1 MLDKSMRAEP
11 RMSRGSHL
19 KIAPGKSL
27 KSSTP
32 LGLVHFRELFS
43 FLLCISS
50 FADLQW
56 CFWIGTSSQF
66 LLPSMQDVQYFYGI
80 PPQSRC
86 SMTELRLISASL
98 VFSATLSYAAA
109 FAEEP
114 AASDSR
120 AQSPGHSMHSQTF
133 NEGPRQAG
141 YLMAGMGNTR
151 FPISTTKPMAQRF
164 FDQGIA
170 QLHGFWYFEAERSF
184 RQAAAF
190 DPDHP
195 MHYWGMARANIENRE
210 RSFGFIELAMKRL
223 EKANAKEKKLIE
235 SWNKRVQPLD
245 ADKKEKEKQAEGAPS
260 DAKPESNAARRAR
273 LRNDSQ
279 RKKQE
284 QERLKEYVAS
294 LEQLASDYPE
304 DIELKAMLVLQTWQ
318 NNGAGIEIQSHMAV
332 DSMISDIFRNNA
344 RHPAHHFRIHLW
356 DYKKEKLALDAAANC
371 GPSAPGI
378 AHMWHMPG
386 HTYTRLHRYADA
398 AWQQEASARVDHAHM
413 MRDHLL
419 PDQIHNYAHNNEWL
433 IRSLNLIGRVDQAI
447 EVAKNM
453 IELPRHPGFN
463 MLGES
468 GSANY
473 GRERLIQTLTNF
485 ERWPQLLDLCATQY
499 LNETGKPNLDD
510 ERLAWMTIAATHT
523 GNAEIASKHKQ
534 ALLATKASLSATTK
548 TDGTILSG
556 MEASDRSSD
565 EDTKRPQ
572 PPKLLEPYPVQ
583 EDPFGDENDPSLP
596 KTLSKDWKEP
606 TDKKWSQERKDL
618 EKKQHEN
625 LYRLQRIGFWLI
637 AIEAHELAAKGDF
650 GSALRVSHLAR
661 PVVPPLVRMEWL
673 ARSSPTEKAL
683 ERLVKRAK
691 DGSGELLPMALA
703 AHYASQIPSKEKVA
717 KELLE
722 ALAPIAFGADK
733 GLKVLE
739 RLAPAIDRL
748 GLRSKW
754 EEKPAKPTDTGDRPP
769 LDSLGPLCWTPWAA
783 PMWYGTDANGNTVVD
798 KQFSGKPYIAILY
811 LGFGCLHCAEQLA
824 EFSPKVEQF
833 AKMDI
838 EVIGIST
845 ENPIQLRDGLKAYDK
860 PMNIRLLSNA
870 DHDVFRSFHAYDDF
884 EGQALHGTYLIDGSG
899 RIRWQDIGHEPFK
912 DVDFLLEES
921 KRLLG
926 L

>member
-1 MLDKSMRAEP
+1 
-11 RMSRGSHL
+11 
-19 KIAPGKSL
+19 
-27 KSSTP
+27 
-32 LGLVHFRELFS
+32 
-43 FLLCISS
+43 
-50 FADLQW
+50 
-56 CFWIGTSSQF
+56 
-66 LLPSMQDVQYFYGI
+66 
-80 PPQSRC
+80 
-86 SMTELRLISASL
+86 MTKHRSL
-98 VFSATLSYAAA
+98 VTLLLLSAAVS
-109 FAEEP
+109 AEEP

-120 AQSPGHSMHSQTF
+120 AQAPGHSMHSQTF

-141 YLMAGMGNTR
+141 YLMAGMGSTR
-151 FPISTTKPMAQRF
+151 FPISTKNPMAQRF

-184 RQAAAF
+184 RQASGF
-190 DPDHP
+190 DAEHP
-195 MHYWGMARANIENRE
+195 MIYWGMARANIENRE
-210 RSFGFIELAMKRL
+210 RSLGFIELAMKKL
-223 EKANAKEKKLIE
+223 DKADAKEKKLIE
-235 SWNKRVQPLD
+235 AWNKRVQPLS
-245 ADKKEKEKQAEGAPS
+245 ADKKEKEKQA
-260 DAKPESNAARRAR
+260 DDKQESNAAKRAR
-273 LRNDSQ
+273 LRNDSE

-294 LEQLASDYPE
+294 LEQLAGDYPD
-304 DIELKAMLVLQTWQ
+304 DIELKAMLVLQLWQ
-318 NNGAGIEIQSHMAV
+318 NNGAGIEIQSHMAI
-332 DSMISDIFRNNA
+332 DSMLSDIFRTNP

-356 DYKKEKLALDAAANC
+356 DYKKEKLALNAAANC

-413 MRDHLL
+413 MRDHVL

-453 IELPRHPGFN
+453 VELPRHPDFN

-473 GRERLIQTLTNF
+473 GRERLIQTLTNY
-485 ERWPQLLDLCATQY
+485 ERWQQLLDLSATPY

-510 ERLAWMTIAATHT
+510 ERLAWMCIAASYT
-523 GNAEIASKHKQ
+523 GNLEIASKTKR
-534 ALLATKASLSATTK
+534 ALLATRDSLSATTK
-548 TDGTILSG
+548 ADAAVLAGL
-556 MEASDRSSD
+556 EASNPSGD
-565 EDTKRPQ
+565 ETSKPPQ
-572 PPKLLEPYPVQ
+572 PPKLLEPFPVQ

-596 KTLSKDWKEP
+596 KPMSKDWKEP
-606 TDKKWSQERKDL
+606 TEKKWSKERKEL
-618 EKKQHEN
+618 EKKHHEN
-625 LYRLQRIGFWLI
+625 HYRMQRIGFWLH
-637 AIEAHELAAKGDF
+637 AIESHELAVKGDF
-650 GSALRVSHLAR
+650 VGALRASHQAR
-661 PVVPPLVRMEWL
+661 PVVSSLVRMEWL

-691 DGSGELLPMALA
+691 DGSGELLPMAIA

-722 ALAPIAFGADK
+722 SLAPLAHGADK

-739 RLAPAIDRL
+739 RLSPAIDRL
-748 GLRSKW
+748 GMRSKW
-754 EEKPAKPTDTGDRPP
+754 EERPAVPKDIGDRPP
-769 LDSLGPLCWTPWAA
+769 LESLGPLCWNPWAA
-783 PMWYGTDANGNTVVD
+783 PMWYGTDAEGTTVAD

-833 AKMDI
+833 SKLNI
-838 EVIGIST
+838 ELIGIST
-845 ENPIQLRDGLKAYDK
+845 ENQMQLRDGLKAYDK

-870 DHDVFRSFHAYDDF
+870 NQDVFRSFRAYDDF
-884 EGQALHGTYLIDGSG
+884 EGQPLHGTFLIDAAGK
-899 RIRWQDIGHEPFK
+899 IRWQDIGHEPFK
-912 DVDFLLEES
+912 KVDFLLEES

>member
-1 MLDKSMRAEP
+1 
-11 RMSRGSHL
+11 
-19 KIAPGKSL
+19 
-27 KSSTP
+27 
-32 LGLVHFRELFS
+32 
-43 FLLCISS
+43 
-50 FADLQW
+50 
-56 CFWIGTSSQF
+56 
-66 LLPSMQDVQYFYGI
+66 
-80 PPQSRC
+80 
-86 SMTELRLISASL
+86 MTQPRLISATFVLSTAL
-98 VFSATLSYAAA
+98 SFAATH
-109 FAEEP
+109 AEEP
-114 AASDSR
+114 AASDSG
-120 AQSPGHSMHSQTF
+120 AQAPGHSMHSQTF

-151 FPISTTKPMAQRF
+151 FPISTKNPMAQRF

-210 RSFGFIELAMKRL
+210 RSLGFIELAMKRL
-223 EKANAKEKKLIE
+223 EKANTKEKKLIE

-245 ADKKEKEKQAEGAPS
+245 ADKKEKEKQADGAQS
-260 DAKPESNAARRAR
+260 GGKPESNAAKRAR

-304 DIELKAMLVLQTWQ
+304 DTELKAMLVLQIWQ

-332 DSMISDIFRNNA
+332 DSMLSDIFRTNT

-473 GRERLIQTLTNF
+473 GRERLIQTLTNY
-485 ERWPQLLDLCATQY
+485 ERWQQLLDLCATQY
-499 LNETGKPNLDD
+499 LNATGKPNLDD
-510 ERLAWMTIAATHT
+510 ERLAWMTIAAVHT
-523 GNAEIASKHKQ
+523 GKTDIASKHKQ
-534 ALLATKASLSATTK
+534 ALLALKASLLAATK
-548 TDGTILSG
+548 TDGTVLAG
-556 MEASDRSSD
+556 MEASDRTSD
-565 EDTKRPQ
+565 DDAKRPQ
-572 PPKLLEPYPVQ
+572 PPTLLEPYSVQ

-596 KTLSKDWKEP
+596 KPMSKDWKEP
-606 TDKKWSQERKDL
+606 ADKKWSQERKDL

-625 LYRLQRIGFWLI
+625 LYRLQRIGFWLN

-650 GSALRVSHLAR
+650 GGALRVSHLAR

-683 ERLVKRAK
+683 ERLVKKAK
-691 DGSGELLPMALA
+691 DGSGELLPIALA
-703 AHYASQIPSKEKVA
+703 AYYASQIPSKEKIA

-722 ALAPIAFGADK
+722 SLAPIAFGADK
-733 GLKVLE
+733 GLKILE

-748 GLRSKW
+748 GMRSKW
-754 EEKPAKPTDTGDRPP
+754 DEKPAKPTDTGDRPP
-769 LDSLGPLCWTPWAA
+769 LDSLGPLRWTPWSV
-783 PMWYGTDANGNTVVD
+783 PMWYGTDANGNTVAD

-833 AKMDI
+833 DKLDI

-845 ENPIQLRDGLKAYDK
+845 ENQIQLRDGLKAYDK

-870 DHDVFRSFHAYDDF
+870 DHDVFRSFRAYDDF
-884 EGQALHGTYLIDGSG
+884 EGQPLHGTYLIDGSG
-899 RIRWQDIGHEPFK
+899 KIRWQDIGHEPFK

>member
-1 MLDKSMRAEP
+1 
-11 RMSRGSHL
+11 
-19 KIAPGKSL
+19 
-27 KSSTP
+27 
-32 LGLVHFRELFS
+32 
-43 FLLCISS
+43 
-50 FADLQW
+50 
-56 CFWIGTSSQF
+56 
-66 LLPSMQDVQYFYGI
+66 
-80 PPQSRC
+80 
-86 SMTELRLISASL
+86 MTQPRLISATFVLSTAL
-98 VFSATLSYAAA
+98 SFAATH
-109 FAEEP
+109 AEEP
-114 AASDSR
+114 AASDSG
-120 AQSPGHSMHSQTF
+120 AQAPGHSMHSQTF

-151 FPISTTKPMAQRF
+151 FPISTKNPMAQRF

-210 RSFGFIELAMKRL
+210 RSLGFIELAMKRL
-223 EKANAKEKKLIE
+223 EKANTKEKKLIE

-245 ADKKEKEKQAEGAPS
+245 ADKKEKEKQADGAQS
-260 DAKPESNAARRAR
+260 GGKPESNAAKRAR

-304 DIELKAMLVLQTWQ
+304 DTELKAMLVLQIWQ

-332 DSMISDIFRNNA
+332 DSMLSDIFRTNT

-378 AHMWHMPG
+378 AHMWHM
-386 HTYTRLHRYADA
+386 
-398 AWQQEASARVDHAHM
+398 
-413 MRDHLL
+413 
-419 PDQIHNYAHNNEWL
+419 
-433 IRSLNLIGRVDQAI
+433 
-447 EVAKNM
+447 
-453 IELPRHPGFN
+453 
-463 MLGES
+463 
-468 GSANY
+468 
-473 GRERLIQTLTNF
+473 LIQTLTNY
-485 ERWPQLLDLCATQY
+485 ERWQQLLDLCATQY
-499 LNETGKPNLDD
+499 LNATGKPNLDD
-510 ERLAWMTIAATHT
+510 ERLAWMTIAAVHT
-523 GNAEIASKHKQ
+523 GKSDIASKHKQ
-534 ALLATKASLSATTK
+534 ALLALKASLLAATK
-548 TDGTILSG
+548 TDGTVLAG
-556 MEASDRSSD
+556 MEASDRTSD
-565 EDTKRPQ
+565 DDAKRPQ
-572 PPKLLEPYPVQ
+572 PPTLLEPYSVQ

-596 KTLSKDWKEP
+596 KPMSKDWKEP
-606 TDKKWSQERKDL
+606 ADKKWSQERKDL

-625 LYRLQRIGFWLI
+625 LYRLQRIGFWLN

-650 GSALRVSHLAR
+650 GGALRVSHLAR

-683 ERLVKRAK
+683 ERLVKKAK
-691 DGSGELLPMALA
+691 DGSGELLPIALA
-703 AHYASQIPSKEKVA
+703 AYYASQIPSKEKIA

-722 ALAPIAFGADK
+722 SLAPIAFGADK
-733 GLKVLE
+733 GLKILE

-748 GLRSKW
+748 GMRSKW
-754 EEKPAKPTDTGDRPP
+754 DEKPAKPTDTGDRPP
-769 LDSLGPLCWTPWAA
+769 LDSLGPLRWTPWSV
-783 PMWYGTDANGNTVVD
+783 PMWYGTDANGNTVAD

-833 AKMDI
+833 DKLDI

-845 ENPIQLRDGLKAYDK
+845 ENQIQLRDGLKAYDK

-870 DHDVFRSFHAYDDF
+870 DHDVFRSFRAYDDF
-884 EGQALHGTYLIDGSG
+884 EGQPLHGTYLIDGSG
-899 RIRWQDIGHEPFK
+899 KIRWQDIGHEPFK

>member
-1 MLDKSMRAEP
+1 
-11 RMSRGSHL
+11 
-19 KIAPGKSL
+19 
-27 KSSTP
+27 
-32 LGLVHFRELFS
+32 
-43 FLLCISS
+43 
-50 FADLQW
+50 
-56 CFWIGTSSQF
+56 
-66 LLPSMQDVQYFYGI
+66 
-80 PPQSRC
+80 
-86 SMTELRLISASL
+86 
-98 VFSATLSYAAA
+98 
-109 FAEEP
+109 
-114 AASDSR
+114 
-120 AQSPGHSMHSQTF
+120 
-133 NEGPRQAG
+133 
-141 YLMAGMGNTR
+141 
-151 FPISTTKPMAQRF
+151 MAQRF

-210 RSFGFIELAMKRL
+210 RSLGFIELAMKRL

-235 SWNKRVQPLD
+235 GWSKRVQPLD
-245 ADKKEKEKQAEGAPS
+245 ADKKEKEKQAETQA
-260 DAKPESNAARRAR
+260 DVKQESNAAKRAR

-294 LEQLASDYPE
+294 LEQLASDHP
-304 DIELKAMLVLQTWQ
+304 DDMELKAMLVLQTWQ
-318 NNGAGIEIQSHMAV
+318 NNGSGIEIQSHMAV
-332 DSMISDIFRNNA
+332 DSLLSDIFRTNA

-453 IELPRHPGFN
+453 IELPRHPDFN

-473 GRERLIQTLTNF
+473 GRERLIQSLTNY
-485 ERWPQLLDLCATQY
+485 ERWQQLLDLSATQY

-510 ERLAWMTIAATHT
+510 ERLAWMTIAATYT
-523 GNAEIASKHKQ
+523 GNSEIASKHKQ
-534 ALLATKASLSATTK
+534 TFLATKASLLATTK
-548 TDGTILSG
+548 TDGTVLAG
-556 MEASDRSSD
+556 MEASDRSSE
-565 EDTKRPQ
+565 EDSKRPQ
-572 PPKLLEPYPVQ
+572 PPKLLEPFPVQ
-583 EDPFGDENDPSLP
+583 DDPFGDENDPSLP
-596 KTLSKDWKEP
+596 KALSKDWKEP
-606 TDKKWSQERKDL
+606 ADKKWSQERKDL

-625 LYRLQRIGFWLI
+625 LYRLQRIGFWLN

-650 GSALRVSHLAR
+650 SGALRSSHLAR
-661 PVVPPLVRMEWL
+661 PVVSSLVRMEWL
-673 ARSSPTEKAL
+673 ARSSPTEKAF
-683 ERLVKRAK
+683 ERLEKRAK
-691 DGSGELLPMALA
+691 DGSGELLPMAIA
-703 AHYASQIPSKEKVA
+703 AHYASQIPAKEKVA

-722 ALAPIAFGADK
+722 SLAPIAFGADK
-733 GLKVLE
+733 GLKVLD

-748 GLRSKW
+748 GMRSKW
-754 EEKPAKPTDTGDRPP
+754 EEKPANPKDIGDRPS
-769 LDSLGPLCWTPWAA
+769 LDTLGPLCWNPWAA
-783 PMWYGTDANGNTVVD
+783 PMWHGTDATGNTVVD

-833 AKMDI
+833 AKLDI

-845 ENPIQLRDGLKAYDK
+845 ENQIQLRDGLKAYDK

-870 DHDVFRSFHAYDDF
+870 AHDVFRSFRAYDDF
-884 EGQALHGTYLIDGSG
+884 EGQPLHGTYLIDGSG

-912 DVDFLLEES
+912 NVDFLLEES

>member
-1 MLDKSMRAEP
+1 
-11 RMSRGSHL
+11 
-19 KIAPGKSL
+19 
-27 KSSTP
+27 
-32 LGLVHFRELFS
+32 
-43 FLLCISS
+43 
-50 FADLQW
+50 
-56 CFWIGTSSQF
+56 
-66 LLPSMQDVQYFYGI
+66 
-80 PPQSRC
+80 
-86 SMTELRLISASL
+86 
-98 VFSATLSYAAA
+98 
-109 FAEEP
+109 
-114 AASDSR
+114 
-120 AQSPGHSMHSQTF
+120 MHSQTF

-332 DSMISDIFRNNA
+332 DSMLSDIFRNNA

-485 ERWPQLLDLCATQY
+485 ERWPQLLDLCAT
-499 LNETGKPNLDD
+499 
-510 ERLAWMTIAATHT
+510 HT
-523 GNAEIASKHKQ
+523 
-534 ALLATKASLSATTK
+534 
-548 TDGTILSG
+548 
-556 MEASDRSSD
+556 
-565 EDTKRPQ
+565 
-572 PPKLLEPYPVQ
+572 
-583 EDPFGDENDPSLP
+583 
-596 KTLSKDWKEP
+596 
-606 TDKKWSQERKDL
+606 
-618 EKKQHEN
+618 
-625 LYRLQRIGFWLI
+625 
-637 AIEAHELAAKGDF
+637 
-650 GSALRVSHLAR
+650 
-661 PVVPPLVRMEWL
+661 
-673 ARSSPTEKAL
+673 
-683 ERLVKRAK
+683 
-691 DGSGELLPMALA
+691 
-703 AHYASQIPSKEKVA
+703 
-717 KELLE
+717 
-722 ALAPIAFGADK
+722 
-733 GLKVLE
+733 
-739 RLAPAIDRL
+739 
-748 GLRSKW
+748 
-754 EEKPAKPTDTGDRPP
+754 
-769 LDSLGPLCWTPWAA
+769 
-783 PMWYGTDANGNTVVD
+783 
-798 KQFSGKPYIAILY
+798 
-811 LGFGCLHCAEQLA
+811 
-824 EFSPKVEQF
+824 
-833 AKMDI
+833 
-838 EVIGIST
+838 
-845 ENPIQLRDGLKAYDK
+845 
-860 PMNIRLLSNA
+860 
-870 DHDVFRSFHAYDDF
+870 
-884 EGQALHGTYLIDGSG
+884 
-899 RIRWQDIGHEPFK
+899 
-912 DVDFLLEES
+912 
-921 KRLLG
+921 
-926 L
+926 